1 MSWIIHRGCEK
12 ILCTGT
18 CIVFGCIFYVAF
30 LLETASTKWSASL
43 NAFHICIRKGTFRNM
58 LNQIHVNLLKNKFPH
73 NIIHTQCNINM
84 QWSERLH
91 LMSIDVVHGYIELY
105 HDKDSDLYIP
115 IEDNWNFCKKLKV
128 AEDIVL
134 GTFSLKLM
142 DNHFIWKW
150 R

>member
-1 MSWIIHRGCEK
+1 MQLLPGCHESSIVEK
-12 ILCTGT
+12 ILCT
-18 CIVFGCIFYVAF
+18 CILFGCIFYVAF

-43 NAFHICIRKGTFRNM
+43 NAFYICIRKGTFGNM

-91 LMSIDVVHGYIELY
+91 LTSIDVVHGYIELY

-115 IEDNWNFCKKLKV
+115 IEDNWNFCKIEGCWRHCAENLFLKT
-128 AEDIVL
+128 D
-134 GTFSLKLM
+134 G
-142 DNHFIWKW
+142 
-150 R
+150 

>member
-1 MSWIIHRGCEK
+1 
-12 ILCTGT
+12 
-18 CIVFGCIFYVAF
+18 
-30 LLETASTKWSASL
+30 
-43 NAFHICIRKGTFRNM
+43 M

-91 LMSIDVVHGYIELY
+91 LTSIDVVHGYIELY

-115 IEDNWNFCKKLKV
+115 IEDNLNFCKKLKV

-134 GTFSLKLM
+134 KTFSLKLM
-142 DNHFIWKW
+142 DNHFIWK
-150 R
+150 

>member
-1 MSWIIHRGCEK
+1 MSWIIHCGCEK
-12 ILCTGT
+12 ILCT

-43 NAFHICIRKGTFRNM
+43 NSFYFCIRKGTFRNM

-91 LMSIDVVHGYIELY
+91 LTSIDVVHGYIEFNMTKILIFIY
-105 HDKDSDLYIP
+105 PLRITEIFVK
-115 IEDNWNFCKKLKV
+115 NWRLLKTLCW
-128 AEDIVL
+128 EP
-134 GTFSLKLM
+134 FP
-142 DNHFIWKW
+142 
-150 R
+150 